1 MPLFQPSS
9 SNNPYLSD
17 PDVKLMLD
25 FQSGETCAFESLM
38 EKYYRRILNFIY
50 RYLNN
55 REVAEDLTQEV
66 FIKVYHAQH
75 SYQPKAQFRTW
86 IYTIAKNLALNEVK
100 KQRFLIF
107 KDQESLKH
115 FEDENVSSAH
125 QTLADQEMVETIR
138 KAIGELPENQRMA
151 MIFYRYE
158 NFSYEEIAQTMG
170 LSLQAVKSLLNR
182 AKESLRLK
190 LSSFFKKD

>member
-66 FIKVYHAQH
+66 FMKVYHARH

-86 IYTIAKNLALNEVK
+86 IYTIAKNLSLNEFK
-100 KQRFLIF
+100 KFRFSVLENELIQSVEDNNPRA
-107 KDQESLKH
+107 DQM
-115 FEDENVSSAH
+115 
-125 QTLADQEMVETIR
+125 LADQEMVQVIK
-138 KAIGELPENQRMA
+138 KAIGELPENQRLA
-151 MIFYRYE
+151 VILHRYE
-158 NFSYEEIAQTMG
+158 DFSYEEIAQTMG
-170 LSLQAVKSLLNR
+170 LSVQAVKSLLNR
-182 AKESLRLK
+182 AKESLRQK